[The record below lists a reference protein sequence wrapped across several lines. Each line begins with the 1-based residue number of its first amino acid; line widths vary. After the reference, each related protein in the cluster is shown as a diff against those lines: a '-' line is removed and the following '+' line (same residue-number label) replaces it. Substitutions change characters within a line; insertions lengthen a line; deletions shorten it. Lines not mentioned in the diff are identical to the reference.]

1 MRIADADGLIK
12 HFENVV
18 DVKFFTPANV
28 ITIIKTFSGEVEE
41 GHAYTFRSEDGKL
54 IVTDLTE
61 KKKLNEIFGG
71 TELSGWIPVTTSD
84 PTPEQIEKI
93 AEEFPQ
99 VREYPQDFWQY
110 TCPLPEDEQ
119 EVLITDKWGDV
130 ALVTFYVDDNCLYF
144 EGFEDRGDVVAWMP
158 LPKPHSIGGAEP

>member
-41 GHAYTFRSEDGKL
+41 GHAYTFRSEDDKL

-61 KKKLNEIFGG
+61 KKKLNEIVGG
-71 TELSGWIPVTTSD
+71 NFTREELESWLYEIAMNNIGN
-84 PTPEQIEKI
+84 ELEKMCVEI
-93 AEEFPQ
+93 IG
-99 VREYPQDFWQY
+99 RLD
-110 TCPLPEDEQ
+110 
-119 EVLITDKWGDV
+119 
-130 ALVTFYVDDNCLYF
+130 
-144 EGFEDRGDVVAWMP
+144 GFERFVVD
-158 LPKPHSIGGAEP
+158 KRVGGS

>member
-41 GHAYTFRSEDGKL
+41 GHAYTFRLEDNKL

-61 KKKLNEIFGG
+61 KQELNEIVGDSFTRKELESWLYEIAMNNFGTEFERSCIEIINRLNGFERFVVDKRVGG
-71 TELSGWIPVTTSD
+71 T
-84 PTPEQIEKI
+84 
-93 AEEFPQ
+93 
-99 VREYPQDFWQY
+99 
-110 TCPLPEDEQ
+110 
-119 EVLITDKWGDV
+119 
-130 ALVTFYVDDNCLYF
+130 
-144 EGFEDRGDVVAWMP
+144 
-158 LPKPHSIGGAEP
+158 KP